1 MLKEVENYLTV
12 LRRLHKDTM
21 TVVEDLP
28 PEALDWRPL
37 EGEGD
42 LATNSLAVILGHL
55 AGSEQFF
62 IKEIILGQTIH
73 RDRAAEFATHGVGW
87 NELKSRL
94 ETSAKATET
103 ALASLTAEQLEET
116 RKFRDRSV
124 TVRWVIVILIQHIA
138 MHIGHMQLT
147 RQLWMA
153 KFPEKWER
161 SGA

>member
-1 MLKEVENYLTV
+1 MVKEVENYLTV

-21 TVVEDLP
+21 TVMEGLS
-28 PEALDWRPL
+28 PEALDWRPI

-42 LATNSLAVILGHL
+42 LATNSLVAILGHL

-73 RDRAAEFATHGVGW
+73 RDRAAEFSTRGVGW

-116 RKFRDRSV
+116 RKFRDLSV

-153 KFPEKWER
+153 KFPRK
-161 SGA
+161 